1 MTKITKKMLSMIAF
15 FGTLLILTSCLNANT
30 AITKI
35 KLEFDQ
41 YDVYVGETLQTKV
54 FTTVNGKEETV
65 ELGYQ
70 SYDETIATFN
80 NGELVGVNHGTVRVK
95 VYAKNDASVYD
106 TAIVHVALD
115 LNYDVTFNIPAM
127 LSQAEALQIVPE
139 LPEDA
144 DVVLTYASMNPE
156 VVSVDEQGKLVAL
169 NGGKAMIQIRV
180 TSAEDQYAYHDYTF
194 EVVVPY
200 TITYTINGEAC
211 ETTNPTFYTP
221 DTDEIVLLAPNTS
234 GYVFEGWFDG
244 DSKVEKI
251 TSECNGN
258 LVLDGK
264 VREYTI
270 QEVKETTNENV
281 VFSGVITAV
290 SPVNSS
296 YNNFSILVNDGTASI
311 MVYRISSKT
320 YDYSAFVVGKTI
332 KVTGKNTPYNGL
344 NEIASGA
351 TIEFLGETDMPA
363 FAELDYVPTNDELLA
378 LQCSVVK
385 FTLTYVSGTVGTGT
399 NAIFKDAEGTT
410 LTVRGDA
417 NWGNVDKVDLK
428 VGRKYII
435 TGFVSWYNGPQI
447 ANLPDYPF
455 VEAIVN
461 DETIAMDYLDQIT
474 LENILTEDLTL
485 PKVEGVNWTLK
496 ETSAAQLVDSTVV
509 ITRGEADVV
518 ITLVATYPLN
528 GVDYTKEFDV
538 TVKAMGT
545 VGPVA
550 TFDFGTTEAT
560 GYTASKKITI
570 QNLITASSVQIVA
583 HYAQITKSSNA
594 PHSAMGCFA
603 VICPV
608 RKSNNTKAGYLEFTF
623 TDAVKSIEFEAS
635 WWSASDAKNASKIT
649 KFEVQY
655 STDGTTWTSVSLGSA
670 SSLDAT
676 KYTTFTVACPDAKYV
691 RIYTEGDKTYTSN
704 QNARIAIDNVK
715 FF

>member
-1 MTKITKKMLSMIAF
+1 M
-15 FGTLLILTSCLNANT
+15 
-30 AITKI
+30 AITKV

-41 YDVYVGETLQTKV
+41 YDLYVGETLQTQV
-54 FTTVNGKEETV
+54 FITVNGKEETV

-80 NGELVGVNHGTVRVK
+80 NGELVGVNHGVVRVK
-95 VYAKNDASVYD
+95 VYAKNDTSVYD

-115 LNYDVTFNIPAM
+115 LNYDVTFNIPAI
-127 LSQAEALQIVPE
+127 LSQTEVIQIVPQ

-144 DVVLTYASMNPE
+144 DVVLTYASTNPE
-156 VVSVDEQGKLVAL
+156 VVSVDAQGKLVAV
-169 NGGKAMIQIRV
+169 NGGKAMVQIRV
-180 TSAEDQYAYHDYTF
+180 TSAEDQYVYHDYTF

-200 TITYTINGEAC
+200 TITYTINGEVC
-211 ETTNPTFYTP
+211 ETANPTTYIP
-221 DTDEIVLLAPNTS
+221 DTDEIVLVAPNMP
-234 GYVFEGWFDG
+234 GYIFEGWFDG
-244 DSKVEKI
+244 DILVEKI
-251 TSECNGN
+251 TNEWTSNV
-258 LVLDGK
+258 VLEGK

-270 QEVKETTNENV
+270 QEVKETANETV

-296 YNNFSILVNDGTASI
+296 YNNFSILVSDDTASI

-320 YDYSAFVVGKTI
+320 YDYNEFIAGKTI

-351 TIEFLGETDMPA
+351 KIEFLGETDVPG
-363 FAELDYVPTNDELLA
+363 FVELDYVPTNEELLQ
-378 LQCSVVK
+378 LQCSVVQL
-385 FTLTYVSGTVGTGT
+385 TLTYVSGTVGTGT
-399 NAIFKDAEGTT
+399 NVIFKDADGLT

-417 NWGNVDKVDLK
+417 NWGNVDKLDLK
-428 VGRKYII
+428 VDRKYTI

-447 ANLPDYPF
+447 ANLPNYPF

-461 DETIAMDYLDQIT
+461 DETIAMDYLDQIV
-474 LENILTEDLTL
+474 LESTVTEDLPL
-485 PKVEGVNWTLK
+485 PKVEGVTWTIK
-496 ETSAAQLVDSTVV
+496 ETSAAELVDGIVV
-509 ITRGEADVV
+509 ITRGDADVV
-518 ITLVATYPLN
+518 ITLVAIYPLN
-528 GVDYTKEFDV
+528 GVNYAKEFEV

-560 GYTASKKITI
+560 GYTANKKLTI

-594 PHSAMGCFA
+594 PHTAMGCFA

-608 RKSNNTKAGYLEFTF
+608 RKSNSTKAGYLEFTF

-635 WWSASDAKNASKIT
+635 WWSALDKNNASKIV

-655 STDGTTWTSVSLGSA
+655 STDGATWTSVSLGSA
-670 SSLDAT
+670 SSLDANS
-676 KYTTFTVACPDAKYV
+676 YTTFTVACPDAKYV

>member
-15 FGTLLILTSCLNANT
+15 LGTLLILTSCLNANT
-30 AITKI
+30 AITKV

-41 YDVYVGETLQTKV
+41 YDLYVGETLQTKA
-54 FTTVNGKEETV
+54 FTTVNGVEKTV

-80 NGELVGVNHGTVRVK
+80 NGELVGVNHGVVRVK
-95 VYAKNDASVYD
+95 VYAKEDASVYD

-115 LNYDVTFNIPAM
+115 LNYDVTFNIPSM
-127 LSQAEALQIVPE
+127 LSQTETIQIVPE
-139 LPEDA
+139 LPEEA

-156 VVSVDEQGKLVAL
+156 VVSVDAQGKLVAL
-169 NGGKAMIQIRV
+169 NGGKALIQIRV
-180 TSAEDQYAYHDYTF
+180 TSAEDQYVYHDYTF

-200 TITYTINGEAC
+200 TITYTINGEDC
-211 ETTNPTFYTP
+211 ETMNPSIYIP
-221 DTDEIVLLAPNTS
+221 STDEIVLLAPNTS
-234 GYVFEGWFDG
+234 GYIFEGWFDG
-244 DSKVEKI
+244 DTKVEKI
-251 TSECNGN
+251 TSEFNGN

-270 QEVKETTNENV
+270 QEVKETANENV
-281 VFSGVITAV
+281 VFSGVITAI

-296 YNNFSILVNDGTASI
+296 YNNFSILVNDGSASI
-311 MVYRISSKT
+311 MVYRISST
-320 YDYSAFVVGKTI
+320 AYDYNAFATGKI
-332 KVTGKNTPYNGL
+332 VKVTGKNTPYNGL

-351 TIEFLGETDMPA
+351 KIEFLGETDVPT
-363 FAELDYVPTNDELLA
+363 FVELDYVPTNDELLQ
-378 LQCSVVK
+378 LQCDVVQL
-385 FTLTYVSGTVGTGT
+385 TLVYVSGTVGTGT
-399 NAIFKDAEGTT
+399 NVVFKDASGAT

-428 VGRKYII
+428 VGRKYVI

-447 ANLPDYPF
+447 ANLPNYPF
-455 VEAIVN
+455 VEAVVN

-474 LENILTEDLTL
+474 LENTVTEDLLL
-485 PKVEGVNWTLK
+485 PKVEGVSWTLK
-496 ETSAAQLVDSTVV
+496 ETSVAELIDGVV
-509 ITRGEADVV
+509 KITRGDADVV
-518 ITLVATYPLN
+518 ITLIATYSFN
-528 GVDYTKEFDV
+528 GVDYSKEFNV

-550 TFDFGTTEAT
+550 TFDFGITEVT
-560 GYTASKKITI
+560 GYTANKKLSI
-570 QNLITASSVQIVA
+570 QNLITASSVEIVA

-608 RKSNNTKAGYLEFTF
+608 RKSNSTKAGYLEFAFADT
-623 TDAVKSIEFEAS
+623 VKSIEFEAS
-635 WWSASDAKNASKIT
+635 WWSAADAKNASKIA

-655 STDGTTWTSVSLGSA
+655 STDGATWTSVSLGSA
-670 SSLDAT
+670 SSLDAST
-676 KYTTFTVACPDAKYV
+676 YTTFTVACPDAKYV
-691 RIYTEGDKTYTSN
+691 RIYTEGDKTYSSN
-704 QNARIAIDNVK
+704 QSARIAIDNVK

>member
-1 MTKITKKMLSMIAF
+1 M
-15 FGTLLILTSCLNANT
+15 
-30 AITKI
+30 AITKV

-41 YDVYVGETLQTKV
+41 YDLYVGETLQTQV
-54 FTTVNGKEETV
+54 FTTVNGEEETV

-80 NGELVGVNHGTVRVK
+80 NGELVGVNHGVVRVK
-95 VYAKNDASVYD
+95 VYAKNDTSVYD

-115 LNYDVTFNIPAM
+115 LNYDVTFNIPAI
-127 LSQAEALQIVPE
+127 LSQTEVIQIVPQ

-156 VVSVDEQGKLVAL
+156 VVSVDAQGKLVAV
-169 NGGKAMIQIRV
+169 NGGKAMVQIRV
-180 TSAEDQYAYHDYTF
+180 TSAEDQYVYHDYTF

-200 TITYTINGEAC
+200 TITYTINGEVC
-211 ETTNPTFYTP
+211 ETANPTTYIS
-221 DTDEIVLLAPNTS
+221 DTDEIVLVAPNMP
-234 GYVFEGWFDG
+234 GYIFEGWFDG
-244 DSKVEKI
+244 DTLVEKI
-251 TSECNGN
+251 TNEWTRNV
-258 LVLDGK
+258 VLEGK

-270 QEVKETTNENV
+270 QEVKETANETV

-296 YNNFSILVNDGTASI
+296 YNNFSILVSDDTASI

-320 YDYSAFVVGKTI
+320 YDYNEFIAGKTI

-351 TIEFLGETDMPA
+351 KIEFLGETDVPG
-363 FAELDYVPTNDELLA
+363 FVELDYVPTNEELLQ
-378 LQCSVVK
+378 LQCSVVQL
-385 FTLTYVSGTVGTGT
+385 TLTYVSGTVGTGT
-399 NAIFKDAEGTT
+399 NVIFKDADGFT

-417 NWGNVDKVDLK
+417 NWGNVDKLDLK
-428 VGRKYII
+428 VGRKYTI

-447 ANLPDYPF
+447 ANLPNYPF

-461 DETIAMDYLDQIT
+461 DETIAMDYLDQIV
-474 LENILTEDLTL
+474 LESTVTEDLPL
-485 PKVEGVNWTLK
+485 PKVEGVTWTIK
-496 ETSAAQLVDSTVV
+496 ETSAAELVDGIVV
-509 ITRGEADVV
+509 ITRGDADVV

-528 GVDYTKEFDV
+528 GVNYAKEFEV

-560 GYTASKKITI
+560 GYTANKKLTI

-594 PHSAMGCFA
+594 PHAAMGCFA

-608 RKSNNTKAGYLEFTF
+608 RKSNSTKAGYLEFKF

-635 WWSASDAKNASKIT
+635 WWSASDARNASKIA

-655 STDGTTWTSVSLGSA
+655 STDGASWTSVSLGSA
-670 SSLDAT
+670 SSLDANS
-676 KYTTFTVACPDAKYV
+676 YTTFTIACPDAKYV
-691 RIYTEGDKTYTSN
+691 RIYTEGDKTYTSH
-704 QNARIAIDNVK
+704 QSARIAIDNVK

>member
-1 MTKITKKMLSMIAF
+1 MIAF
-15 FGTLLILTSCLNANT
+15 LGTLLILTSCLNANM
-30 AITKI
+30 AITKV

-41 YDVYVGETLQTKV
+41 YDLYVGETLQTQV
-54 FTTVNGKEETV
+54 FITVNGKEETV

-80 NGELVGVNHGTVRVK
+80 NGELVGVNHGVVRVK
-95 VYAKNDASVYD
+95 VYAKNDTSVYD

-115 LNYDVTFNIPAM
+115 LNYDVTFNIPAI
-127 LSQAEALQIVPE
+127 LSQTEVIQIVPQ

-144 DVVLTYASMNPE
+144 DVVLTYASTNPE
-156 VVSVDEQGKLVAL
+156 VVSVDAQGKLVAV
-169 NGGKAMIQIRV
+169 NGGKAMVQIRV
-180 TSAEDQYAYHDYTF
+180 TSAEDQYVYHDYTF

-200 TITYTINGEAC
+200 TITYTINGEVC
-211 ETTNPTFYTP
+211 ETANPTTYIP
-221 DTDEIVLLAPNTS
+221 DTDEIVLVAPNMP
-234 GYVFEGWFDG
+234 GYIFEGWFDG
-244 DSKVEKI
+244 DILVEKI
-251 TSECNGN
+251 TNEWTSNV
-258 LVLDGK
+258 VLEGK

-270 QEVKETTNENV
+270 QEVKETANETV

-296 YNNFSILVNDGTASI
+296 YNNFSILVSDDTASI

-320 YDYSAFVVGKTI
+320 YDYNEFIAGKTI

-351 TIEFLGETDMPA
+351 KIEFLGETDVPG
-363 FAELDYVPTNDELLA
+363 FVELDYVPTNEELLQ
-378 LQCSVVK
+378 LQCSVVQL
-385 FTLTYVSGTVGTGT
+385 TLTYVSGTVGTGT
-399 NAIFKDAEGTT
+399 NVIFKDADGLT

-417 NWGNVDKVDLK
+417 NWGNVDKLDLK
-428 VGRKYII
+428 VDRKYTI

-447 ANLPDYPF
+447 ANLPNYPF

-461 DETIAMDYLDQIT
+461 DETIAMDYLDQIV
-474 LENILTEDLTL
+474 LESTVTEDLPL
-485 PKVEGVNWTLK
+485 PKVEGVTWTIK
-496 ETSAAQLVDSTVV
+496 ETSAAELVDGIVV
-509 ITRGEADVV
+509 ITRGDADVV
-518 ITLVATYPLN
+518 ITLVAIYPLN
-528 GVDYTKEFDV
+528 GVNYAKEFEV

-560 GYTASKKITI
+560 GYTANKKLTI

-594 PHSAMGCFA
+594 PHTAMGCFA

-608 RKSNNTKAGYLEFTF
+608 RKSNSTKAGYLEFTF

-635 WWSASDAKNASKIT
+635 WWSALDKNNASKIV

-655 STDGTTWTSVSLGSA
+655 STDGATWTSVSLGSA
-670 SSLDAT
+670 SSLDANS
-676 KYTTFTVACPDAKYV
+676 YTTFTVACPDAKYV